1 MIQSEH
7 ILTHIF
13 TIDKTD
19 VNICVNVKTS
29 HLLCNVITKKI
40 CCILYNLR
48 LNEKLNSTCKLKFHT
63 ED

>member
-19 VNICVNVKTS
+19 INICVNVKTS

-40 CCILYNLR
+40 CCILYNLH
-48 LNEKLNSTCKLKFHT
+48 NNSLTYDNKFINIYI
-63 ED
+63 